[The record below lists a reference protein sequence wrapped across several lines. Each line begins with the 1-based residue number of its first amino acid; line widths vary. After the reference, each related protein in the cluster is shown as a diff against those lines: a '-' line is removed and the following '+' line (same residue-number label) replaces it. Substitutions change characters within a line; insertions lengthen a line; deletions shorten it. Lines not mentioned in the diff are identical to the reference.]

1 MEIHTTRGNPSM
13 TRRLLLAL
21 LPLLLLSCLAG
32 CAWVPG
38 RGEPPS
44 LHIADIKLLNATLFE
59 QQYLLSLRVQ
69 NPNDFDLP
77 IEGLSY
83 EIELNDKPF
92 ATGASSRA
100 VNVPR
105 YGSALIEVEGISTI
119 TDLLRQYKQLAKGE
133 LTGLRYRLKGKLTL
147 QGSLAKIPFDY
158 KGEIGLPTDL
168 GAGGKP

>member
-1 MEIHTTRGNPSM
+1 MEIPTTRGVPV
-13 TRRLLLAL
+13 TRRLSLAVL
-21 LPLLLLSCLAG
+21 FAISLAS

-38 RGEPPS
+38 RVESPS
-44 LHIADIKLLNATLFE
+44 VHIADINLRNATLFE
-59 QQYLLSLRVQ
+59 QQYVLSLRVQ

-92 ATGASSRA
+92 AKGASSRA

-105 YGSALIEVEGISTI
+105 FGSALLEVEGISTI
-119 TDLLRQYKQLAKGE
+119 TDLLRQYRQLTKGE

-147 QGSLAKIPFDY
+147 QGSAAKIPFDY
-158 KGEIGLPTDL
+158 QGEIGLPTDL
-168 GAGGKP
+168 GAGEKP

>member
-1 MEIHTTRGNPSM
+1 M

-21 LPLLLLSCLAG
+21 SLAISLAG

-38 RGEPPS
+38 RVETPS
-44 LHIADIKLLNATLFE
+44 IHIADIKLLNATLFE
-59 QQYLLSLRVQ
+59 QQYVLSLRVQ

-92 ATGASSRA
+92 AKGASSRA

-105 YGSALIEVEGISTI
+105 FGSALIEVEGISTI
-119 TDLLRQYKQLAKGE
+119 TDLLRQYKQLTKGE
-133 LTGLRYRLKGKLTL
+133 PTGLRYRLRGKLTL
-147 QGSLAKIPFDY
+147 QGGPGRIPFDY
-158 KGEIGLPTDL
+158 QGEIGLPADL
-168 GAGGKP
+168 GAGAKP